1 MADDTQRAYIAGL
14 RMLARRE
21 LSERQ
26 LRERLARREHPPD
39 AIDTAVTRLLDTRA
53 LDDTRVAHALAR
65 TEVHIKRHGRVRARR
80 ELERSG
86 IESSLAQRALD
97 EVFDAL
103 DPDALLDAALARR
116 LRDGQTIDDDA
127 TFRRLY
133 RFLLGQGFE
142 SDRVIRA
149 LKRRR
154 HG

>member
-1 MADDTQRAYIAGL
+1 MADAAQRAYIAGL
-14 RMLARRE
+14 KMLARRE

-39 AIDTAVTRLLDTRA
+39 AVDAAIARLQETRA
-53 LDDTRVAHALAR
+53 LDDARVAHALAR
-65 TEVHIKRHGRVRARR
+65 MEVHIKRHGRMRAQR

-86 IESSLAQRALD
+86 VAPSLAQHALD

-103 DPDALLDAALARR
+103 DPDALLETALARR